1 MRNPARVIPL
11 LALSILA
18 AACLGGAP
26 SSGTPTPVPDQS
38 QTHVPLAVEN
48 HNWADVIVSVEH
60 DGTRQR
66 LGTVKAAS
74 HQTLRIPSMWIG
86 PSHVLRLIAR
96 RIGSL
101 SEFKSEGFTVQL
113 DQTVDWTLESDL
125 QRSSLGLR

>member
-1 MRNPARVIPL
+1 MRSPGRTLAL
-11 LALSILA
+11 LALSALA
-18 AACLGGAP
+18 AACMGG
-26 SSGTPTPVPDQS
+26 TPVPEAPAPVADPTP
-38 QTHVPLAVEN
+38 THVALAVDN
-48 HNWADVIVSVEH
+48 HNWSDVIVSVEH
-60 DGTRQR
+60 DGSRQR

-74 HQTLRIPSMWIG
+74 QQMLQIPSMWIG